1 MSTSQSLNI
10 IPIDYSVQTYQ
21 RSNQDT
27 SIVHRPVVKEG
38 DWVQAG
44 DLLSDCSSSIGG
56 EFSIGQNILIAYLP
70 WEGYNY
76 EDAILISERLV
87 YDDLYTSIHIERY
100 DISTEKNPY
109 GTETITKDIVLLKD
123 TTELNHLDKNGI
135 AQLGSWL
142 KEGDILVGKITPIEN
157 KKEVARYVQL
167 YNDILGKKVHS
178 SIRDTSLRVPRG
190 LEAKVIKVKTFL
202 DKKNETKNSQKEE
215 SFSPFLVSNK
225 INLKSKPL
233 LFSVQNFLSKNSLA
247 KKKNLRL
254 KSNQREKKAKLIC
267 YLAWKKKSP
276 LFFVFKNGIFKKLK
290 WEKDVR
296 WGSRNGKIKIGQN
309 KREMGKRKS
318 EAESRVTVPSEQL
331 YSGPLRGSKKFYFP
345 VYSGQSEEIQSKPLS
360 FFHWSFVTFKKQNNF
375 TRLSTSTISL
385 RLPFFPENT
394 GDRGFTPLNRSEK
407 TPWPIKVN
415 SETVRYLPLLGKS
428 EQLYPPEPPAPWD
441 RYSRAKSFALD
452 LPRAKWIISN
462 ENGSSV
468 SDFRNQS
475 NKRAKILLFKK
486 KFHFFFKNFFFLKN
500 LRKKTARFYFFG
512 KVKNLKKISLNQLE
526 QNCVKVIKKKEWK
539 KIVHERKSKVLA
551 FSLGSNLKKK
561 SKANS
566 LPNNK
571 IPKQSFALTVSQRSL
586 VQQRQTVLLKQS
598 SISSV
603 HIYLAEKRKVQVGD
617 KMAGRHGNKGI
628 ISQIL
633 PRQDMPYL
641 PDGTPIDMALN
652 PLGVPSRMNVGQI
665 YECLLGLAG
674 KHLGE
679 QYRLQPF
686 DEAFGPE
693 ASRSFVFSK
702 LYSAKRTTGQSW
714 LFQPTNPG
722 KLKLFDGR
730 TGNCF
735 DQAITTGY
743 SYMIKLV
750 HLVDEKIHCLTVD
763 HEVLTTEGWITLN
776 KLKTSHLVATLKK
789 NGEFVYQNPTTIYH
803 YPDFKG
809 QLYHIKNA
817 NLDLLVTLNHRMYVK
832 NVITK
837 EPRNGHLMMNS
848 TAKQPIREWAH
859 DKIAGSLSREQRVT
873 SFDKKANMG
882 KSPLLSQPRGKQNCL
897 LSPRLAFFTYV
908 SNGNGYQLIPA
919 QEIIAQ
925 PKKYC
930 KNAFWTNENYQFIL
944 PSITNHSIRI
954 PEKNFNM
961 EAWLKFFGIWI
972 AEGWAL
978 PTDITEIH
986 VSNSTRIGKNRH
998 SAIEPIDGVQQA
1010 KSFKTPRYTVQI
1022 SIHKKKVLEI
1032 LKNIIPILGYSVTYS
1047 DNTVIIYDKQL
1058 WAYLRPFSLENSY
1071 RRLPA
1076 WVWELSQDQ
1085 AKTLLLAMVSVFQNV
1100 KKSEFLKHVID
1111 REINY
1116 YTSSL
1121 ELADD
1126 VMRLA
1131 LHAGWSG
1138 NNYLLKKKGSC
1149 QTNRLDGQKINS
1161 QFDIWHI
1168 SIFQGQNQ
1176 PVVNHGDG
1184 STEKIIPYQGSVYCL
1199 SIPNEIFYVRRNG
1212 LPIWTGNSRSSG
1224 PYSLITQQPLK
1235 GRSKHGGQRLGEME
1249 VWAIEAYGA
1258 AFTLLELLTIK
1269 SDDVTGRLTIWDY
1282 VLYKKPLYIG
1292 TPASFKVLICELQ
1305 ALCLDIGIYKADKS
1319 NILKQI
1325 NVSNMG

>member
-1 MSTSQSLNI
+1 MTFPRSHWFWTICNVRLIELKFYFQTYLCFMSTYQSLNI
-10 IPIDYSVQTYQ
+10 IPIDYSLQTYQ

-27 SIVHRPVVKEG
+27 SILHRPVVKEG
-38 DWVQAG
+38 EWVQAG

-109 GTETITKDIVLLKD
+109 GSETITKDIVLLKD
-123 TTELNHLDKNGI
+123 TNELNHLDKNGI
-135 AQLGSWL
+135 AQLGTWL

-178 SIRDTSLRVPRG
+178 SMRDTSLRVPRG

-202 DKKNETKNSQKEE
+202 DKKSQTKNSQKEE

-225 INLKSKPL
+225 INLKSKALP
-233 LFSVQNFLSKNSLA
+233 FSVQNFLSKNPLI
-247 KKKNLRL
+247 KKKNFRL
-254 KSNQREKKAKLIC
+254 KSNQLKKAKLIGS
-267 YLAWKKKSP
+267 LAWRKKSP

-290 WEKDVR
+290 PSFLGQK
-296 WGSRNGKIKIGQN
+296 KIRKT
-309 KREMGKRKS
+309 ESFFLESKS
-318 EAESRVTVPSEQL
+318 EQKKEADDKIELINKTGASPSIVNSL
-331 YSGPLRGSKKFYFP
+331 KWNSK
-345 VYSGQSEEIQSKPLS
+345 G
-360 FFHWSFVTFKKQNNF
+360 QNNF
-375 TRLSTSTISL
+375 TRLLTSTLSL
-385 RLPFFPENT
+385 RLPFFSGNT
-394 GDRGFTPLNRSEK
+394 EGLGGTLLNHSEK
-407 TPWPIKVN
+407 T
-415 SETVRYLPLLGKS
+415 SESKKLS
-428 EQLYPPEPPAPWD
+428 SPALWD
-441 RYSRAKSFALD
+441 RLQGAKSFALD
-452 LPRAKWIISN
+452 LPRAKWILSN

-475 NKRAKILLFKK
+475 NKKAKILVLKK

-500 LRKKTARFYFFG
+500 LRKKTANFFFFG
-512 KVKNLKKISLNQLE
+512 DFKNYSQRRIFKISEKVKTLKKMSLNQLE
-526 QNCVKVIKKKEWK
+526 QNWIKVMKKKEWK
-539 KIVHERKSKVLA
+539 KIVHI
-551 FSLGSNLKKK
+551 GSNLKKR

-566 LPNNK
+566 LPKTKNGRL
-571 IPKQSFALTVSQRSL
+571 IA
-586 VQQRQTVLLKQS
+586 RQTRGKDKGLSLLKQS

-750 HLVDEKIHCLTVD
+750 HLVDEKIHCLTFD

-776 KLKTSHLVATLKK
+776 KVKTSHLVATLKK
-789 NGEFVYQNPTTIYH
+789 NGQIVYQNPTTIYH
-803 YPDFKG
+803 YPEFKG
-809 QLYHIKNA
+809 ELYHIKNA

-832 NVITK
+832 NLITK
-837 EPRNGHLMMNS
+837 EPS
-848 TAKQPIREWAH
+848 YP
-859 DKIAGSLSREQRVT
+859 
-873 SFDKKANMG
+873 
-882 KSPLLSQPRGKQNCL
+882 
-897 LSPRLAFFTYV
+897 
-908 SNGNGYQLIPA
+908 GYQLIPA
-919 QEIIAQ
+919 KEIIAQ

-930 KNAFWTNENYQFIL
+930 KNAFWGKENYQFCL
-944 PSITNHSIRI
+944 PSITSHSIRI
-954 PEKNFNM
+954 PEKKFNM
-961 EAWLKFFGIWI
+961 EAWLKFFGVWI
-972 AEGWAL
+972 AEGFTFKSVQQP
-978 PTDITEIH
+978 PTT
-986 VSNSTRIGKNRH
+986 
-998 SAIEPIDGVQQA
+998 IEPTA
-1010 KSFKTPRYTVQI
+1010 SASFQTPRYIVQI
-1022 SIHKKKVLEI
+1022 SIQKKKVLEI
-1032 LKNIIPILGYSVTYS
+1032 LNNVIPILGYSVNYYEK
-1047 DNTVIIYDKQL
+1047 NVIIDDKQL
-1058 WAYLRPFSLENSY
+1058 WAYLRPFSLRTSY
-1071 RRLPA
+1071 RRLPV

-1085 AKTLLLAMVSVFQNV
+1085 AKTLLLAMVNVFQNV
-1100 KKSEFLKHVID
+1100 KKSEFLTHGID

-1138 NNYLLKKKGSC
+1138 NNYLLKKGSL
-1149 QTNRLDGQKINS
+1149 QTDSLDGQKINS

-1176 PVVNHGDG
+1176 PVVNHGDS
-1184 STEKIIPYQGSVYCL
+1184 STEKIIPYQGAVYCL

-1305 ALCLDIGIYKADKS
+1305 ALCLDIGIYKVDKS

>member
-10 IPIDYSVQTYQ
+10 IPIDYSLQTYQ

-27 SIVHRPVVKEG
+27 SIFHRPVVKEG
-38 DWVQAG
+38 EWVQAG

-109 GTETITKDIVLLKD
+109 GSETITKDIVLLKD

-135 AQLGSWL
+135 AQLGAWL
-142 KEGDILVGKITPIEN
+142 KEGDILVGKITPIES

-167 YNDILGKKVHS
+167 YNDILGKKVNS
-178 SIRDTSLRVPRG
+178 SMRDTSLRVPRG
-190 LEAKVIKVKTFL
+190 LEAKVIKVKTFRE
-202 DKKNETKNSQKEE
+202 KKNATKNWQKEE
-215 SFSPFLVSNK
+215 NFSPFLVSNK
-225 INLKSKPL
+225 INLKSKAL
-233 LFSVQNFLSKNSLA
+233 VFSVQNFLSKNPLI

-254 KSNQREKKAKLIC
+254 KSKQGEQKAKVIC
-267 YLAWKKKSP
+267 SLAWKKQSP

-290 WEKDVR
+290 PSFFGQKKSGEKKEA
-296 WGSRNGKIKIGQN
+296 NGKIKSIDGASDPSFRGEKVSPFRWQVLSN
-309 KREMGKRKS
+309 SFNSFKS
-318 EAESRVTVPSEQL
+318 A
-331 YSGPLRGSKKFYFP
+331 SK
-345 VYSGQSEEIQSKPLS
+345 GR
-360 FFHWSFVTFKKQNNF
+360 NNF
-375 TRLSTSTISL
+375 TRLSTSALSL
-385 RLPFFPENT
+385 RLPFFTGNT
-394 GDRGFTPLNRSEK
+394 VGRYSIANSFAFNLPQG
-407 TPWPIKVN
+407 VN
-415 SETVRYLPLLGKS
+415 SLTPRIIPRDGKAKLFTFPSRGVMRGLP
-428 EQLYPPEPPAPWD
+428 Q
-441 RYSRAKSFALD
+441 
-452 LPRAKWIISN
+452 
-462 ENGSSV
+462 
-468 SDFRNQS
+468 
-475 NKRAKILLFKK
+475 NKNADTLF
-486 KFHFFFKNFFFLKN
+486 
-500 LRKKTARFYFFG
+500 
-512 KVKNLKKISLNQLE
+512 
-526 QNCVKVIKKKEWK
+526 
-539 KIVHERKSKVLA
+539 
-551 FSLGSNLKKK
+551 
-561 SKANS
+561 
-566 LPNNK
+566 
-571 IPKQSFALTVSQRSL
+571 
-586 VQQRQTVLLKQS
+586 KQS

-702 LYSAKRTTGQSW
+702 LYSAKSQTGQSW

-776 KLKTSHLVATLKK
+776 KVKTSHLVATLKK
-789 NGEFVYQNPTTIYH
+789 NGQLVYQNPTAIYH
-803 YPDFKG
+803 YPEFKG
-809 QLYHIKNA
+809 ELYHIKNA

-832 NVITK
+832 NIPTK
-837 EPRNGHLMMNS
+837 EPRDGHL
-848 TAKQPIREWAH
+848 TAIDA
-859 DKIAGSLSREQRVT
+859 
-873 SFDKKANMG
+873 
-882 KSPLLSQPRGKQNCL
+882 
-897 LSPRLAFFTYV
+897 
-908 SNGNGYQLIPA
+908 YQLIPA
-919 QEIIAQ
+919 KEIIGQ

-930 KNAFWTNENYQFIL
+930 KNAFWTKENYQFSL
-944 PSITNHSIRI
+944 PSIISDSISI
-954 PEKNFNM
+954 PEKNLNM
-961 EAWLKFFGIWI
+961 DAWLNFFGIWI

-978 PTDITEIH
+978 TNNITDING
-986 VSNSTRIGKNRH
+986 SNFNKMQTS
-998 SAIEPIDGVQQA
+998 
-1010 KSFKTPRYTVQI
+1010 RYIVQI
-1022 SIHKKKVLEI
+1022 SIQKKKVLEI
-1032 LKNIIPILGYSVTYS
+1032 LNNVIPILGYSINYS
-1047 DNTVIIYDKQL
+1047 ENNVIIYDKQL
-1058 WAYLRPFSLENSY
+1058 WTYLRPLSLGNSY
-1071 RRLPA
+1071 RRLPN

-1085 AKTLLLAMVSVFQNV
+1085 AKTLLLAMISVFQNV
-1100 KKSEFLKHVID
+1100 KNSEFLTHSIA

-1116 YTSSL
+1116 YTSSR
-1121 ELADD
+1121 EFADD
-1126 VMRLA
+1126 IMRLA

-1138 NNYLLKKKGSC
+1138 NNYLLKKQDSF
-1149 QTNRLDGQKINS
+1149 DGQQINS
-1161 QFDIWHI
+1161 QVDIWRI
-1168 SIFQGQNQ
+1168 SIVQGHNQ
-1176 PVVNHGDG
+1176 SVVNHGNC
-1184 STEKIIPYQGSVYCL
+1184 SKEKILPYQGAVYCL

>member
-1 MSTSQSLNI
+1 MATSQSLNI
-10 IPIDYSVQTYQ
+10 IPIDYSLQTYQ

-27 SIVHRPVVKEG
+27 SILHRPVVKEG
-38 DWVQAG
+38 EWVQAG

-109 GTETITKDIVLLKD
+109 GSETITKDIGLLKD
-123 TTELNHLDKNGI
+123 TIELNHLDKNGI
-135 AQLGSWL
+135 AQLGAWL

-202 DKKNETKNSQKEE
+202 NKKNETKNSQKKE
-215 SFSPFLVSNK
+215 SLSPFLGSNK
-225 INLKSKPL
+225 INLKSKALP
-233 LFSVQNFLSKNSLA
+233 FSVQNFLSKNSLA

-254 KSNQREKKAKLIC
+254 KSPQREKK
-267 YLAWKKKSP
+267 SP
-276 LFFVFKNGIFKKLK
+276 PFFVFKNGIFAPFPLSLAEREDKFN
-290 WEKDVR
+290 WEKVVR
-296 WGSRNGKIKIGQN
+296 CDSRN
-309 KREMGKRKS
+309 RK
-318 EAESRVTVPSEQL
+318 VNL
-331 YSGPLRGSKKFYFP
+331 
-345 VYSGQSEEIQSKPLS
+345 GQSEERQSQALS
-360 FFHWSFVTFKKQNNF
+360 FSHLSFVTFKKRKNF
-375 TRLSTSTISL
+375 TRLATSTLSL
-385 RLPFFPENT
+385 RLPFFPVNT
-394 GDRGFTPLNRSEK
+394 SDRDLTLLNRSEK
-407 TPWPIKVN
+407 TAGPIKVN
-415 SETVRYLPLLGKS
+415 SEAVGCAPLLPRSKLRYSPGFTTPWRRYL
-428 EQLYPPEPPAPWD
+428 
-441 RYSRAKSFALD
+441 RAKNFALD
-452 LPRAKWIISN
+452 LPQAKWIISN
-462 ENGSSV
+462 ENGSSA
-468 SDFRNQS
+468 SDFRNKN
-475 NKRAKILLFKK
+475 NKKAKILVLKK
-486 KFHFFFKNFFFLKN
+486 KFHFFFKNFFFFKN

-512 KVKNLKKISLNQLE
+512 DFKNYSRRIIFKISKKVKHLKKISLNQVK
-526 QNCVKVIKKKEWK
+526 QNWVKVIKKKEWK
-539 KIVHERKSKVLA
+539 KNVYEKQSTPLA
-551 FSLGSNLKKK
+551 FSLGSKLKKR
-561 SKANS
+561 SKANF
-566 LPNNK
+566 LTNNK
-571 IPKQSFALTVSQRSL
+571 IQRQSKALPFSHRSPVQRS
-586 VQQRQTVLLKQS
+586 QTVLLKKS

-633 PRQDMPYL
+633 SRQDMPYL

-702 LYSAKRTTGQSW
+702 LYSAKSTTGQSW

-750 HLVDEKIHCLTVD
+750 HLVDEKIHCLTFD
-763 HEVLTTEGWITLN
+763 HEVLTTKGWIPLN
-776 KLKTSHLVATLKK
+776 KLKTSHLVATLRK
-789 NGEFVYQNPTTIYH
+789 NGQFVYQKPTTIYH
-803 YPDFKG
+803 YPEFKG

-837 EPRNGHLMMNS
+837 ESRDGHLIMTSNG
-848 TAKQPIREWAH
+848 KQPIREWKH
-859 DKIAGSLSREQRVT
+859 DKIDSLLNREQHLTPVDRKAT
-873 SFDKKANMG
+873 SFTY
-882 KSPLLSQPRGKQNCL
+882 LSNE
-897 LSPRLAFFTYV
+897 
-908 SNGNGYQLIPA
+908 NGYQLIPA

-930 KNAFWTNENYQFIL
+930 KNAFWTKENYQFIL
-944 PSITNHSIRI
+944 PSIKSHSIRI
-954 PEKNFNM
+954 PEKKFNM
-961 EAWLKFFGIWI
+961 NTWLKFFGIWI
-972 AEGWAL
+972 TEGWAL
-978 PTDITEIH
+978 TTDIPDIN
-986 VSNSTRIGKNRH
+986 VANSTRIEKNRLTGKQSCLLPRQ
-998 SAIEPIDGVQQA
+998 SAIEPIVGVQQA
-1010 KSFKTPRYTVQI
+1010 KSFQTTRYIVQI
-1022 SIHKKKVLEI
+1022 SIQKKKVLET
-1032 LKNIIPILGYSVTYS
+1032 LKKIIPILGYSVNYS
-1047 DNTVIIYDKQL
+1047 EKNVIIYDKQL
-1058 WAYLRPFSLENSY
+1058 WAYLQPFSLGNSS

-1085 AKTLLLAMVSVFQNV
+1085 AKTLLLTMVSVFQTV
-1100 KKSEFLKHVID
+1100 KKSEFLKHVMD
-1111 REINY
+1111 RGINY

-1138 NNYLLKKKGSC
+1138 NNSLLKKKGNC
-1149 QTNRLDGQKINS
+1149 QTNNLDGQKINS
-1161 QFDIWHI
+1161 QFDIWQI
-1168 SIFQGQNQ
+1168 AIFQEQNQ
-1176 PVVNHGDG
+1176 PVVNHGDC

-1305 ALCLDIGIYKADKS
+1305 ALCLDIGIYKADTA

>member
-1 MSTSQSLNI
+1 MSTYQSLNI
-10 IPIDYSVQTYQ
+10 IPIDYSLQTYQ

-27 SIVHRPVVKEG
+27 SILHRPVVKEG
-38 DWVQAG
+38 EWVQAG

-109 GTETITKDIVLLKD
+109 GSETITKDIVLLKD

-135 AQLGSWL
+135 AQLGTWL

-178 SIRDTSLRVPRG
+178 SMRDTSLRVPRG

-202 DKKNETKNSQKEE
+202 DKKNQTKNSQKEE
-215 SFSPFLVSNK
+215 SFSPFLLSNK
-225 INLKSKPL
+225 INLKSKALP
-233 LFSVQNFLSKNSLA
+233 FSVQNFLSKNPLI

-254 KSNQREKKAKLIC
+254 KSNQLKKAKLIGS
-267 YLAWKKKSP
+267 LAWKKKSP

-290 WEKDVR
+290 PSFLGQK
-296 WGSRNGKIKIGQN
+296 KI
-309 KREMGKRKS
+309 RKT
-318 EAESRVTVPSEQL
+318 E
-331 YSGPLRGSKKFYFP
+331 
-345 VYSGQSEEIQSKPLS
+345 S
-360 FFHWSFVTFKKQNNF
+360 FFLESKLEQKKEADDKIELIDKTGASPSIVNSFKWNSKGQNNF
-375 TRLSTSTISL
+375 PRLSTSTLSL
-385 RLPFFPENT
+385 RLPFFSRNT
-394 GDRGFTPLNRSEK
+394 GGLGGTPLNHSEK
-407 TPWPIKVN
+407 T
-415 SETVRYLPLLGKS
+415 SESK
-428 EQLYPPEPPAPWD
+428 QLFSPAPWG
-441 RYSRAKSFALD
+441 RYSKGGKEKASLD
-452 LPRAKWIISN
+452 LPRAKWILSN

-475 NKRAKILLFKK
+475 NKKAKILVLKK

-500 LRKKTARFYFFG
+500 FGKKKVDFFFFG
-512 KVKNLKKISLNQLE
+512 DFKNYSQRRIFKISEKVKTLKKMSLNQLE
-526 QNCVKVIKKKEWK
+526 QNWIKVMKKKEWK
-539 KIVHERKSKVLA
+539 KILHI
-551 FSLGSNLKKK
+551 GSNLKKR

-566 LPNNK
+566 LPKTKNSRL
-571 IPKQSFALTVSQRSL
+571 IA
-586 VQQRQTVLLKQS
+586 RQTREKAKGLSLLKQS

-750 HLVDEKIHCLTVD
+750 HLVDEKIHCLTFD

-776 KLKTSHLVATLKK
+776 KVKTSHLVATLKK
-789 NGEFVYQNPTTIYH
+789 NGQIVYQNPTTIYH
-803 YPDFKG
+803 YPEFKG
-809 QLYHIKNA
+809 ELYHIKNA

-832 NVITK
+832 NLITK
-837 EPRNGHLMMNS
+837 KSSSPTRDLPPFNGRGRS
-848 TAKQPIREWAH
+848 AE
-859 DKIAGSLSREQRVT
+859 
-873 SFDKKANMG
+873 NMG
-882 KSPLLSQPRGKQNCL
+882 KSQSEERQ
-897 LSPRLAFFTYV
+897 SSALAFYHLTGVRQSARLFPTFFTPDLPR
-908 SNGNGYQLIPA
+908 GYQLIPA
-919 QEIIAQ
+919 KEIIAQ

-930 KNAFWTNENYQFIL
+930 KNAFWGKENYQFRL
-944 PSITNHSIRI
+944 PSITSYSIRI
-954 PEKNFNM
+954 PEKKFNM
-961 EAWLKFFGIWI
+961 EAWLKFFGVWI
-972 AEGWAL
+972 AEGL
-978 PTDITEIH
+978 TLTTNITDINM
-986 VSNSTRIGKNRH
+986 SNLDRIGEDLITPFK
-998 SAIEPIDGVQQA
+998 SIQQPPTAIEPTA
-1010 KSFKTPRYTVQI
+1010 SASFQTPRYIVQI
-1022 SIHKKKVLEI
+1022 SIQKKKVLEI
-1032 LKNIIPILGYSVTYS
+1032 LNNVIPILGYSVNYYE
-1047 DNTVIIYDKQL
+1047 NNVIIDDKQL
-1058 WAYLRPFSLENSY
+1058 WAYLRPFSLRTSY
-1071 RRLPA
+1071 RRLPV

-1100 KKSEFLKHVID
+1100 KKSEFLTHSID

-1138 NNYLLKKKGSC
+1138 NNYLLKKKGSL
-1149 QTNRLDGQKINS
+1149 QTDSLDGKKINS

-1176 PVVNHGDG
+1176 PVVNHGDS
-1184 STEKIIPYQGSVYCL
+1184 STEKIIPYQGAVYCL